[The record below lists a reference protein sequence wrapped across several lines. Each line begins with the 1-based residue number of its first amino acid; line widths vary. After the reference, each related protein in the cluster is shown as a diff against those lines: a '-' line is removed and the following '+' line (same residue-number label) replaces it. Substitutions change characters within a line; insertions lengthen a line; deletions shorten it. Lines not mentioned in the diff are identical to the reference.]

1 MTVKK
6 LDELFDLIKG
16 KKIKYLIA
24 VCANDKSTLIAVHQA
39 VEKKIIKGIL
49 IGDKVKIN
57 SICQEEGIDS
67 EQFTIFHQPIEERAL
82 QLAISMIN
90 KGEGDLLMKGM
101 VATDKFMRAILNK
114 ENGLTE
120 MGKLVSHITVLEN
133 INYPKLLIVSDVA
146 IIPLPDL
153 NQKIQ
158 MITYMVE
165 IASSLSIVSPKIAIL
180 APSEKVIPAIQSS
193 TEGALLSKM
202 GERGQISG
210 CIIDGP
216 LSLDIAIDPDA
227 ALIKGVRSPIA
238 GDADCLLFPNLESG
252 NIFYKVNTKLAH
264 AEMAA
269 IVMGTRIPV
278 ILPSRGDTTRVKL
291 FSLALG
297 ALMIAEKE

>member
-1 MTVKK
+1 MKK

-16 KKIKYLIA
+16 EKIKYLIA
-24 VCANDKSTLIAVHQA
+24 VCANDTSTLIAVHQA

-49 IGDKVKIN
+49 IGDKLKIN
-57 SICQEEGIDS
+57 SICHEAGIDI

-120 MGKLVSHITVLEN
+120 PGKLVSHITVLEN
-133 INYPKLLIVSDVA
+133 INYPKLLIVCDVA

-165 IASSLSIVSPKIAIL
+165 IASYLNIVSPKVAIL
-180 APSEKVIPAIQSS
+180 APSEKVIPSIQSS

-202 GERGQISG
+202 GDRGQIAG

-216 LSLDIAIDPDA
+216 LSLDIAIDPGA
-227 ALIKGVRSPIA
+227 ALIKGITSPIA